1 MGDLYDPFNQSRRMN
16 QEQKDRRLLM
26 LGIFGF
32 MAADVVPGSVPA
44 LTDIARP
51 YDGNIMSPFSE
62 SEGFFG
68 FAIEPTTTAV
78 QSSSEAV
85 SSAVESAS
93 DVVSALL

>member
-1 MGDLYDPFNQSRRMN
+1 
-16 QEQKDRRLLM
+16 M